1 MAAGD
6 RITAED
12 YNRIRN
18 KIADVLGTGAGQFG
32 YGQNVQSSTV
42 SIGETITKEQIDNL
56 RFDIYNSIFHQSGIA
71 PSLITK
77 SVGDVITYSATEPVF
92 QYETAADT
100 ARADKFDLGTGQFST
115 SLVVDT
121 TVPYTSN
128 WNSQL
133 SCTCTVTFATAEEAR
148 FYFNSGGKIRFTTER
163 TGTAAT
169 LQDNAWTT
177 FLDGLGNIDFT
188 AATADARFTGGFY
201 NLTSSAQ
208 TVFDETASSPYGANR
223 LRIRAQCDVSN
234 NSAGG
239 ARIITFTILWID
251 GYTDPPA
258 VSENPPPGDLVTG
271 TFSADVKYVFA
282 DGTLQPAPTAGA
294 FTVDL
299 PTSSVF
305 SAISGS

>member
-6 RITAED
+6 RITADE

-18 KIADVLGTGAGQFG
+18 KIADVLGIGAGQFG
-32 YGQNVQSSTV
+32 YGQSLQSSTV
-42 SIGETITKEQIDNL
+42 SIGETITKQQIDNL
-56 RFDIYNSIFHQSGIA
+56 RFDIYNSLFHQTGIT

-100 ARADKFDLGTGQFST
+100 ARLNRFDLGTGQFST

-121 TVPYTSN
+121 TTPYTAN

-148 FYFNSGGKIRFTTER
+148 FYFNSGGKIRFTSER
-163 TGTAAT
+163 TGTQAS
-169 LQDNAWTT
+169 LQDGAWTT

-188 AATADARFTGGFY
+188 AATADARFTRGFY
-201 NLTSSAQ
+201 NLTNSAQ

-223 LRIRAQCDVSN
+223 LRIQSQCDIAD
-234 NSAGG
+234 NSSGG
-239 ARIITFTILWID
+239 ARIITFTINWID
-251 GYTDPPA
+251 GYNDPGGG
-258 VSENPPPGDLVTG
+258 PPPGDLVTG